1 MDYRQ
6 EIKKFLDRHQTTG
19 WLIVL
24 MVGGFL
30 LQGLILL
37 LFTALDMPDTARA
50 VMHKLVLPLSLK
62 DWLYQPWSIF
72 TYPFFMAKL
81 NILSLLVA
89 RLILWAFG
97 RIHQQ
102 LLGDVKT
109 RRLVILAVPLI
120 GILTITTSSFMNY
133 EPVYGPSEEIAF
145 SNQGNE
151 NTDSSDTRESRRFL
165 DDEEESPSKTTQF
178 NDKDFPN
185 NFRVGGFMAVAMV
198 LVISCITLVPNY
210 PIQLFIFGQ
219 VKIVWVGIILLVIE
233 LLSAMGFTPMAIA
246 IAFGALLGFLYIYM
260 INQGTD
266 ITDVVWSY
274 YQDARTKP
282 KMKVK
287 YGGGEG
293 TSTSKPVSPELKGDI
308 SQEVIDKILDK
319 INARGYESLS
329 REEKEALFK
338 ASSQKDDEK

>member
-89 RLILWAFG
+89 GLILWAFG

-165 DDEEESPSKTTQF
+165 DDEEESPS
-178 NDKDFPN
+178 
-185 NFRVGGFMAVAMV
+185 
-198 LVISCITLVPNY
+198 
-210 PIQLFIFGQ
+210 
-219 VKIVWVGIILLVIE
+219 
-233 LLSAMGFTPMAIA
+233 
-246 IAFGALLGFLYIYM
+246 
-260 INQGTD
+260 
-266 ITDVVWSY
+266 
-274 YQDARTKP
+274 
-282 KMKVK
+282 
-287 YGGGEG
+287 
-293 TSTSKPVSPELKGDI
+293 
-308 SQEVIDKILDK
+308 
-319 INARGYESLS
+319 
-329 REEKEALFK
+329 
-338 ASSQKDDEK
+338 